1 MLHKHVF
8 KFILNFRK
16 TNNDIIVKDLS
27 KDGDKRIPNPV
38 RTFEEAFQHFRMD
51 IFYYLDCL
59 HGIICT

>member
-1 MLHKHVF
+1 MLHKHVL

-38 RTFEEAFQHFRMD
+38 RTFEEAFQHFRTD
-51 IFYYLDCL
+51 IFYHLDRL
-59 HGIICT
+59 HGIMCT